1 MIEALKELV
10 EEFKQMPLLLKF
22 FTVHALACFLFLIAA
37 LIPGIPFNYNGEVIS
52 FTEIWSSGVGIFT
65 VYVGLVMPFC
75 GWLMLNRK
83 AYSRII
89 YLFVLAS
96 VLIVPYIYW
105 SEKGGII
112 FGVVL
117 TTLIAAYMY
126 GMPSVRIYFASN
138 KALQPTAES
147 GG

>member
-1 MIEALKELV
+1 MTEALKKLV
-10 EEFKQMPLLLKF
+10 AEFKQMPILLKF
-22 FTVHALACFLFLIAA
+22 FTVHALACFLFLIVA
-37 LIPGIPFNYNGEVIS
+37 LIPGIPYNFNGEVMS
-52 FTEIWSSGVGIFT
+52 FSEIWSSGVGIFT
-65 VYVGLVMPFC
+65 TYVGLVMPLC

-96 VLIVPYIYW
+96 VLIMPYIYW
-105 SEKGGII
+105 MEKGGII
-112 FGVVL
+112 FGVVI
-117 TTLIAAYMY
+117 TALIAAYMY
-126 GMPSVRIYFASN
+126 GMPSVRKYFASN